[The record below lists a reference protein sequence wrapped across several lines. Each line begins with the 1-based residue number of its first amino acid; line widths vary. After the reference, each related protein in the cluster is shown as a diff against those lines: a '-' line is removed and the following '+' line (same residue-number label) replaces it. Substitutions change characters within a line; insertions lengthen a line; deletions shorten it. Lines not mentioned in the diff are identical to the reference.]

1 MPKTPA
7 EPANL
12 VLEQLRLMRAEMK
25 EGFKKVDDRFNAVDQ
40 RFGQVDSEIAGL
52 KREIRGFKLGTIAEI
67 YKANLTVA
75 SFVELESRVTA
86 LERKVP

>member
-25 EGFKKVDDRFNAVDQ
+25 EGFKKVDDRFS
-40 RFGQVDSEIAGL
+40 QVDSEIAGL

>member
-1 MPKTPA
+1 
-7 EPANL
+7 
-12 VLEQLRLMRAEMK
+12 MRAEMK
-25 EGFKKVDDRFNAVDQ
+25 EGFKKVDDRFS
-40 RFGQVDSEIAGL
+40 QVDSEIAGL